1 VNELT
6 PLGDL
11 IQARM
16 DALGWSMRRVGREA
30 GISKA
35 QIGDYMYGPMVNMP
49 ATSRIRALAGALAMP
64 ERVVVD
70 AALATVGLAR
80 PRGGGTPDIDEALDA
95 QPWLTGD
102 DKAALRAYL
111 ASKRSTG

>member
-1 VNELT
+1 MSELT

-16 DALGWSMRRVGREA
+16 RAQGWSLRRIGREA

-49 ATSRIRALAGALAMP
+49 ATARIRRLAGALAMP
-64 ERVVVD
+64 EQVVVD

-80 PRGGGTPDIDEALDA
+80 PRGGGIPDIDEALDA
-95 QPWLTGD
+95 QPWLTGE
-102 DKAALRAYL
+102 DKSALRAYL